1 MVLAACCA
9 GRVMGNRTR
18 NLENALALYRA
29 TFAVWDRQNT
39 PVDWALA
46 QLNLARIYLA
56 YAGVEP
62 GLAAQSRSAPWTLWT
77 HRCKSRPVRLTRG
90 STCSL

>member
-9 GRVMGNRTR
+9 GHVMGDRTR
-18 NLENALALYRA
+18 DLENTLALYRA

-46 QLNLARIYLA
+46 QLNLAGSILV
-56 YAGVEP
+56 YAGMEP
-62 GLAAQSRSAPWTLWT
+62 GLAAQSRQHAQGALDA
-77 HRCKSRPVRLTRG
+77 
-90 STCSL
+90 SLQVTARATDPL